1 MSCMPTP
8 PRPARSAS
16 PRPPTR
22 CPVSG
27 GIPDDLSK
35 EETIAAELTRR
46 LSTIH
51 RVDDTLY
58 RQAENTFGTKGLTDI
73 AILIAI
79 YHTVCA
85 TLNLFEI
92 PAPHLAAPS

>member
-1 MSCMPTP
+1 MSCMPTR

-16 PRPPTR
+16 PRPPSR

-27 GIPDDLSK
+27 GIPDDVSK
-35 EETIAAELTRR
+35 EGTIAAVLTRR
-46 LSTIH
+46 LSTTH

-73 AILIAI
+73 AI
-79 YHTVCA
+79 YYTVCA